1 MASCE
6 TSFGAWHCFRSVTGQ
21 TRRVS
26 ADIVTLSKPS
36 WGMNMA
42 SQPSSGEFSPQ
53 HSSKNGARL
62 ILSVDDEA
70 AILFTRQRILE
81 SAGYE
86 VVSAGDGEQALH
98 IFAALPID
106 LVLLDYLM
114 PGMDGGVVAQQMKAH
129 KPNVPVIMVS
139 ASPVSQG
146 TLTCADCRI
155 DKGQGP
161 EFLLETIGRLLLE
174 SPSARRAMLKD
185 GR

>member
-1 MASCE
+1 
-6 TSFGAWHCFRSVTGQ
+6 
-21 TRRVS
+21 
-26 ADIVTLSKPS
+26 
-36 WGMNMA
+36 MA
-42 SQPSSGEFSPQ
+42 SQPSPGEFSQPR
-53 HSSKNGARL
+53 SSKNGARL

-86 VVSAGDGEQALH
+86 VVSAGDGERALH

-114 PGMDGGVVAQQMKAH
+114 PGMDGGVVAQQMKAS
-129 KPNVPVIMVS
+129 KPNVPLIMVS
-139 ASPVSQG
+139 ASPASEG
-146 TLTCADCRI
+146 TLICADCRI

-161 EFLLETIGRLLLE
+161 EFLLETIRRLLLE
-174 SPSARRAMLKD
+174 SPSARGATPKD